1 MHEALGRVAEASTCK
16 DSLEETVGMDE
27 QSVRDKDFDPD
38 LQAEVAPEQ
47 NAEADKQMK
56 SWVEDDDKRDELPNV
71 L

>member
-1 MHEALGRVAEASTCK
+1 
-16 DSLEETVGMDE
+16 MDE
-27 QSVRDKDFDPD
+27 RSVRDKDFDPD

-47 NAEADKQMK
+47 NADADKEMK